1 MQKRRGKSPRRF
13 CVLLVPDSPYIF
25 LTHPHQLLPSK
36 KPSDPSWWYEPEGFL
51 PRRRS
56 LALSCQKGNASALLL
71 DQPLFLEG
79 LAGLFLFLFDDFAKR
94 LPVPIVG
101 EQTGSA
107 YARLIFRIGA

>member
-1 MQKRRGKSPRRF
+1 M
-13 CVLLVPDSPYIF
+13 
-25 LTHPHQLLPSK
+25 
-36 KPSDPSWWYEPEGFL
+36 
-51 PRRRS
+51 
-56 LALSCQKGNASALLL
+56 LL